1 MKKICSFIVAFTLL
15 TSKFYNINAYA
26 QDIDYDTTMKQ
37 DLLSLF
43 MAYPEDI
50 IDIEKQDNG
59 LVYLVMKSG
68 NKIVYD
74 DKKEKTQQEKLVN
87 GDLQDMMEQVYP
99 LEKIDD
105 LMEENF
111 DPGRI
116 RVYSLLNEVYGSSR
130 EQIEKNLTNVN
141 FAYQNY
147 RFNKN
152 NKAAENLDNA
162 SKKLLILAKTN
173 TKIGPFINPSNGTF
187 NYRIISGTG
196 RLSPHAYGLAI
207 DIASDKRDYWKWAS
221 REQGKARLLQYP
233 DELVKT
239 FEENN
244 FVWGGKWGHFDIL
257 HFEYRPEIILKAR
270 YFGDNKGE
278 KANWYEGV
286 PCDETIKTYIEKIDK
301 ALS

>member
-1 MKKICSFIVAFTLL
+1 MKKICSLIIVFTLFI
-15 TSKFYNINAYA
+15 SQFYNINVYA
-26 QDIDYDTTMKQ
+26 QNMDYDTTMKQ

-43 MAYPEDI
+43 MAYPDHLV
-50 IDIEKQDNG
+50 DVEKQNNG
-59 LVYLVMKSG
+59 LVYLVTKSG

-74 DKKEKTQQEKLVN
+74 DKKEKTQQEKLAN
-87 GDLQDMMEQVYP
+87 GDLQDMMEQIYP

-116 RVYSLLNEVYGSSR
+116 RAYSLLNEVYGSSR

-152 NKAAENLDNA
+152 NSAAESLDKV
-162 SKKLLILAKTN
+162 SKTLLELTKTN
-173 TKIGPFINPSNGTF
+173 NKIGAFINPANGTF

-196 RLSPHAYGLAI
+196 RLSAHAYGIAI
-207 DIASDKRDYWKWAS
+207 DIASDKRDYWKWAT
-221 REQGKARLLQYP
+221 RDQGKARLLQYP
-233 DELVKT
+233 DELVKI

-244 FVWGGKWGHFDIL
+244 FIWGGKWGHFDIL
-257 HFEYRPEIILKAR
+257 HFEYRPEIILKAK
-270 YFGDNKGE
+270 YFGHSNKE
-278 KANWYEGV
+278 RANWYEGV
-286 PCDETIKTYIEKIDK
+286 PNDERIREYIEKIDK
-301 ALS
+301 L